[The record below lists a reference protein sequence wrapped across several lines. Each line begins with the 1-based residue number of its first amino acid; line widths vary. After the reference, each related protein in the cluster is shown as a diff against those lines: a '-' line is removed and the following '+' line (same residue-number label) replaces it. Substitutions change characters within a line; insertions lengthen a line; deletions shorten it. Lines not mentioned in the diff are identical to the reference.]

1 MLEITWTGTDGS
13 VWDLMSGDVAVR
25 SDGIQGFGMPTSVDT
40 VRATALTHGQVF
52 QSWKLAPRPVFL
64 PLIFRKT
71 AEYDVEGLQ
80 RAFWRS
86 CEMGKYGTLTVKDGN
101 GANRSIEM
109 RLVDDGGLSYSYD
122 PYAPVLGSKAFGLNF
137 IADYPYWQ
145 GDTVTTTFSLGLEG
159 TATFFGNGS
168 GATDFYI
175 VKSTGNT
182 SATLTNFGDV
192 PTYLK
197 WVITAP
203 MTSFDFTVDGHH
215 ISGDIALTGSETLT
229 IETEP
234 LSQMAYKDNGDR
246 MTRFL
251 TAADFAPL
259 PVGDAVD
266 VGISV
271 VGTGTATATY
281 RPQFFRAF

>member
-1 MLEITWTGTDGS
+1 MLEISWTGTDGS

-40 VRATALTHGQVF
+40 TRETALYHGQVF
-52 QSWKLAPRPVFL
+52 QSWKLAPRNVFL
-64 PLIFRKT
+64 PLVFHKS
-71 AEYDVEGLQ
+71 AKYDVEGLQ
-80 RAFWRS
+80 RAFWKS
-86 CEMGKYGTLTVKDGN
+86 VEIGKYGTLTVKDGN
-101 GANRSIEM
+101 GANRSLEL
-109 RLVDDGGLSYSYD
+109 RLVDDGGLSYSFD
-122 PYAPVLGSKAFGLNF
+122 PYAPVLGAKAFGLNF
-137 IADYPYWQ
+137 VADSPFWQ
-145 GDTVTTTFSLGLEG
+145 GDAVTTTFSLGTEG

-168 GATDFYI
+168 SATPFYI

-182 SATLTNFGDV
+182 SATLTNNGDV
-192 PTYLK
+192 PAWIK
-197 WVITAP
+197 WTITAP

-215 ISGDIALTGSETLT
+215 VSGDIVLTGSETLT
-229 IETEP
+229 IETAP
-234 LSQMAYKDNGDR
+234 LAQIAYKNNGDR

-259 PVGDAVD
+259 PVGDSVD

-271 VGTGTATATY
+271 VGTGTATAVY